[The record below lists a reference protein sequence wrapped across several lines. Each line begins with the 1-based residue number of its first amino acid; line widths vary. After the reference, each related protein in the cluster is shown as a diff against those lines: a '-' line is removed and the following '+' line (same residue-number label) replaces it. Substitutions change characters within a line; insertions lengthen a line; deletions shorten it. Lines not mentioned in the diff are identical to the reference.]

1 MANNG
6 IQLQSNLSYSASVP
20 GRVDCP
26 VFWIAAVFT
35 LTPLL
40 ILPGF
45 SFYYDVTPKIAIVLI
60 GAAIGL
66 LLFVRDSSFAGARR
80 LWANPLGRW
89 FCLMAL
95 AQVASL
101 LLSTFF
107 SSNPALS
114 WNGGNWRRFGFV
126 SQCAVIVLGF
136 LIAVSCSD
144 SGLRVLLRAAA
155 AAGTAA
161 ALYGISQYFGAD
173 PLLPSASYH
182 IGEGAMTIVRPP
194 STLGHADYFAG
205 YLLYVVFLGA
215 ALVAA
220 EENSATKPKAAWKAL
235 GAAAMVAGSAAIVLS
250 GTRGALVGLA
260 AGAVSLWIWKRPRFT
275 SRHAAIAAGLC
286 GVALMFYFS
295 PAGLKLRARSHWELE
310 DLRGGARLWLWRDS
324 LRMASQRLLIGY
336 GPETF
341 SAEFPRYQSVELSR
355 AFPDFYHES
364 PHNILLD
371 ALVSEGVPGL
381 GLLAGFA
388 TLAWFA
394 ARRAYT
400 RGHRVAPYLAA
411 ALAAG
416 LTAGLFVSF
425 TLAGALYFYATV
437 AILVGLETAPAP
449 NATSRRSALALR
461 VPALAMALAA
471 VAMFLYFTI
480 RLTTAD
486 VALERARRNLDA
498 GRIEDS
504 VKAYAWSQRWH
515 LAGSSDDLY
524 FSRVLIAA
532 SRHASSPAQALMVS
546 EQAFTV
552 ARRAA
557 ETSEEQQNAW
567 YNLAGFYATRN
578 DSARVE
584 ACLRRSVD
592 ASPNWFKPHWVLA
605 QVLLLARRRT
615 EALAE
620 AVRAAEL
627 DGGKDPEIA
636 RFLQTLHHYP
646 ESSKA
651 E

>member
-1 MANNG
+1 MTLANNG
-6 IQLQSNLSYSASVP
+6 SQLQSNLSYSATAP

-45 SFYYDVTPKIAIVLI
+45 SFYYDVTPKAAVVLI
-60 GAAIGL
+60 GTALGL
-66 LLFVRDSSFAGARR
+66 LLFVRDSSFAGTRR
-80 LWANPLGRW
+80 LWAHPLGRW

-95 AQVASL
+95 AQLASL

-114 WNGGNWRRFGFV
+114 WNGGNWRRFGLV
-126 SQCAVIVLGF
+126 SQSAVIVLGF
-136 LIAVSCSD
+136 LITVSCSEH
-144 SGLRVLLRAAA
+144 GLRVLLRTVA

-161 ALYGISQYFGAD
+161 ALYGILQYFGAD
-173 PLLPSASYH
+173 PFLPSAGYH

-215 ALVAA
+215 ALIATEA
-220 EENSATKPKAAWKAL
+220 EAAWKAL

-250 GTRGALVGLA
+250 GTRGALLGLA

-275 SRHAAIAAGLC
+275 RRHPAIAAGLC
-286 GVALMFYFS
+286 GMALVFYFS
-295 PAGLKLRARSHWELE
+295 PAGLKLRARSHWESE

-324 LRMASQRLLIGY
+324 LRMASHRLPIGY

-341 SAEFPRYQSVELSR
+341 GAEFPRYQSVELSR

-364 PHNILLD
+364 PHNIFLD
-371 ALVSEGVPGL
+371 ALVSQGVPGL

-394 ARRAYT
+394 ARRAFT
-400 RGHRVAPYLAA
+400 RGNRIAPYLAA

-425 TLAGALYFYATV
+425 TLSGALYFYATI
-437 AILVGLETAPAP
+437 AILVGLETVHTDPTNSRPAPAVG
-449 NATSRRSALALR
+449 
-461 VPALAMALAA
+461 VPALALALAA

-486 VALERARRNLDA
+486 AALERARRDLNA
-498 GRIEDS
+498 GRMEDS
-504 VKAYAWSQRWH
+504 VRAYTLSQRWH

-532 SRHASSPAQALMVS
+532 SRNASNPAQAMMVS
-546 EQAFTV
+546 QQAFTI

-567 YNLAGFYATRN
+567 YNLAWFYAARN
-578 DSARVE
+578 DAVRAEV
-584 ACLRRSVD
+584 CLRRSVD

-605 QVLLLARRRT
+605 QVLLLAGRRT

-620 AVRAAEL
+620 AVRATEL